1 MRLRYGHAQIV
12 YTGDKNSIYNSD
24 KISMHN
30 RLQQDHQ
37 EQREREQAR
46 VNAAIGQWEREIAM
60 QKKDAEDTATLKH
73 INIAAHTLQQID
85 TRRGHR
91 HSDAWLESFSMY
103 ISTYRSIYIANILVL
118 QHKSCYPDRGTEWWR

>member
-46 VNAAIGQWEREIAM
+46 VNAAIGQ
-60 QKKDAEDTATLKH
+60 
-73 INIAAHTLQQID
+73 
-85 TRRGHR
+85 
-91 HSDAWLESFSMY
+91 
-103 ISTYRSIYIANILVL
+103 
-118 QHKSCYPDRGTEWWR
+118 